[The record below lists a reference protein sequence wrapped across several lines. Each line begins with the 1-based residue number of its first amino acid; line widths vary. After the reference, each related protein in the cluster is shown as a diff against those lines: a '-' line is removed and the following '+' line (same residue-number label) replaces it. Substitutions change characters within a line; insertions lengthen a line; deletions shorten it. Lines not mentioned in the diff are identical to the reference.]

1 MAPESGVEL
10 VIAHY
15 LLGIE
20 QLFPGLKASVLWVKD
35 DCIWNLVSPSLHP
48 GYIAAID
55 GQKIGLNRGS
65 CGTAAYLKERIIV
78 SDVFSDPRWASFR
91 DLAKQYQIAS
101 CWSQPI
107 FNKRGEVIATFAL
120 YYQEARNPDERE
132 IEAIDRSKSLLAIL
146 LTNYLHVQNIL
157 ENKERYEYLNKATN
171 DAIYDW
177 DLQANQIVWGESFT
191 RLFGYEVENSLLN
204 TSSVWKEIIIPN
216 DFIHYQDAFNDFLN
230 QTEKVKWEAN
240 YQVIHVNGANKHIKE
255 IAYLIRN
262 HLGKGIRMIG
272 VLRDITEQVQHNQ
285 LNHIQAELA
294 ENFKA
299 NNLLQNILDDV
310 LCSLCNFGHFHTA
323 EIWLTSLDN
332 THINLISTYAKDN
345 ISRRYFENSKHIKT
359 LNKGEGIPGKVWN
372 NHKPML
378 LNDIQSNSIF
388 VRTAAVKEAEL
399 FASYALP
406 LVHGQETVGVLM
418 FCSRYSILE
427 DQSELN
433 VLKSLGDFLGAEIKR
448 KQQEEEMFL
457 LFESAPEMMAITSP
471 NGYFTKVN
479 PAFCKVLGYSA
490 EEIEYK
496 PFVQFLH
503 PEDVSNTL
511 REFDETKTGER
522 TADNFVN
529 RYLTKSGENKWI
541 SWSSS
546 DVFGEDGFVFAFGR
560 DITEMKEME
569 NLLAS
574 ATQFSKVGG
583 WELSLL
589 KPESDNLSWSSI
601 TWQIFELDFHH
612 KLNYQQMLSFFP
624 SVSKDSLEHA
634 LNKLS
639 LLGEPFDLK
648 LEINTSKGNKR
659 WIRIIGK
666 SDFYKGVCTRAFGSI
681 QDIHEQRLLELEL
694 QQSLVEKTE
703 ILESIGDAFYRVD
716 ANWMVVYWNKESELL
731 LDMPR
736 EQILGKNLWEVYPN
750 AVGSGFY
757 ENFYLAVKEKRN
769 VHFEEYHPDSQHWFE
784 VSAYPTYD
792 GLSIYFKD
800 VTQRVIYLE
809 KVRRS
814 NERFEKVTEATN
826 DAIWDWDLETGS
838 LYWGNGFKT
847 QFGYDSNYF
856 EPNLNAWEDLLH
868 PDDRARVVH
877 ALNKAIESENQNSVQ
892 MEYRYL
898 KADGTYAFVTDRS
911 IIIRNNN
918 GKPIRM
924 IGAMADITPQIEF
937 QRSLMDLNQQLEI
950 HAKELAISNREL
962 EQFAYIASHDLQEP
976 LRMVSSFLTQLEKK
990 YGNSL
995 DEKAHQYIHFA
1006 VDGAKRMRQII
1017 LDLLDYSR
1025 VGKNE
1030 GEPELISLNNV
1041 IEEVLAL
1048 HRKTIEE
1055 KCAQFNIEQLPNIT
1069 AFRGPILQ
1077 VFHNIIGNAIKYAKE
1092 NETPNV
1098 NIRAIKKDTFL
1109 EIAIQD
1115 NGIGIEQEYFDKIF
1129 IIFQRLHNSEKYG
1142 GTGMGLAIVKKI
1154 LENLGGAVRVES
1166 TPGKGSTFYLL
1177 LPVN

>member
-1 MAPESGVEL
+1 MKQPNKITPDLKTSQSHGAMKVKIDNAFKVGSDCICKYNLSTNQLELSDNFNEKFGFNILSPTQNWEHYEAHIHREDRQRIKQELSLALQEPSSEIVIRHYRLLTSTGKYAHIEEKLIFLRDEPHLVNRILGLVKDVSHEHFYEQLDALATGVLELSMVPEAGIEL

-35 DCIWNLVSPSLHP
+35 NCIWNLVSPSLDP

-101 CWSQPI
+101 CWTQPI

-177 DLQANQIVWGESFT
+177 DLQANQIVWGESFM
-191 RLFGYEVENSLLN
+191 RLFGYGVENPLIN
-204 TSSVWKEIIIPN
+204 TAQVWEEIIIPT
-216 DFIHYQDAFNDFLN
+216 DFIQYKESFTEFLA
-230 QTEKVKWEAN
+230 QKDQVKWELN
-240 YQVIHVNGANKHIKE
+240 YRVLHDNGAIRHVKE
-255 IAYLIRN
+255 IGYLIRSQN
-262 HLGKGIRMIG
+262 GKGLRMIG

-285 LNHIQAELA
+285 LSQIQSELA
-294 ENFKA
+294 ETFKA
-299 NNLLQNILDDV
+299 ENLLPNILDNV
-310 LCSLCNFGHFHTA
+310 LCNLCNFGFFQTA
-323 EIWLTSLDN
+323 EIWLTSLDS
-332 THINLISTYAKDN
+332 THTNLISTYAKDN
-345 ISRRYFENSKHIKT
+345 ISRRYFECSKEIRV
-359 LNKGEGIPGKVWN
+359 LNKGEGIPGLVWS
-372 NHKPML
+372 KRQEVL
-378 LNDIQSNSIF
+378 FNDIQSNPLF
-388 VRTAAVKEAEL
+388 VRKEAVKEADL
-399 FASYALP
+399 VSAFGLP
-406 LVHGQETVGVLM
+406 LIHGRELVGVLM
-418 FCSRYSILE
+418 FCSRHFILE

-433 VLKSLGDFLGAEIKR
+433 VLKQLGDFLGAEIKR

-511 REFDETKTGER
+511 QEFDETKTGER

-529 RYLTKSGENKWI
+529 RYITKSGENKWI

-560 DITEMKEME
+560 DI
-569 NLLAS
+569 
-574 ATQFSKVGG
+574 
-583 WELSLL
+583 
-589 KPESDNLSWSSI
+589 SS
-601 TWQIFELDFHH
+601 
-612 KLNYQQMLSFFP
+612 
-624 SVSKDSLEHA
+624 
-634 LNKLS
+634 
-639 LLGEPFDLK
+639 
-648 LEINTSKGNKR
+648 
-659 WIRIIGK
+659 
-666 SDFYKGVCTRAFGSI
+666 
-681 QDIHEQRLLELEL
+681 
-694 QQSLVEKTE
+694 
-703 ILESIGDAFYRVD
+703 
-716 ANWMVVYWNKESELL
+716 
-731 LDMPR
+731 
-736 EQILGKNLWEVYPN
+736 
-750 AVGSGFY
+750 
-757 ENFYLAVKEKRN
+757 
-769 VHFEEYHPDSQHWFE
+769 
-784 VSAYPTYD
+784 
-792 GLSIYFKD
+792 
-800 VTQRVIYLE
+800 
-809 KVRRS
+809 
-814 NERFEKVTEATN
+814 
-826 DAIWDWDLETGS
+826 
-838 LYWGNGFKT
+838 
-847 QFGYDSNYF
+847 
-856 EPNLNAWEDLLH
+856 
-868 PDDRARVVH
+868 
-877 ALNKAIESENQNSVQ
+877 
-892 MEYRYL
+892 
-898 KADGTYAFVTDRS
+898 
-911 IIIRNNN
+911 
-918 GKPIRM
+918 
-924 IGAMADITPQIEF
+924 QIEF
-937 QRSLMDLNQQLEI
+937 QRSLIDLNQQLEI
-950 HAKELAISNREL
+950 HAKELAISNKEL

-1025 VGKNE
+1025 IGKNE
-1030 GEPELISLNNV
+1030 GEPELISLNKV

-1048 HRKTIEE
+1048 QRKTIEE
-1055 KCAQFNIEQLPNIT
+1055 KCAQFVIEQMPNIT
-1069 AFRGPILQ
+1069 AFRVPILQ

-1092 NETPNV
+1092 NDSPIVE
-1098 NIRAIKKDTFL
+1098 IKAIQKDKFI

-1129 IIFQRLHNSEKYG
+1129 IIFQRLHNNEKYG

-1154 LENLGGAVRVES
+1154 MENMGGAVRVES

-1177 LPVN
+1177 LPIN